1 MAHRAPGAVSDPA
14 AHRRRSL
21 IALIALGIFNHTVL
35 TGGRVTV
42 ALYVLAQGAS
52 PLIVGTLMGLYAFL
66 PMLLSVAAGRLS
78 DRLGVRRPMLLGS
91 WGIMLGAIVPCLLH
105 GVAPLFV
112 STSLIGVSFMLFQIS
127 MQNATGASG
136 PPSERARNFSLLAL
150 GYSISLFGGPLLAGF
165 LIDHASF
172 RTAFAVLAVLP
183 LVPIVVIG
191 RDRISLPR
199 LHKAHASDSKGG
211 LIELLGNA
219 RLRRVFVVN
228 GLLSMA
234 WDLHSFFIP
243 IYGAKIG
250 LSASR
255 IGVILASFA
264 AATFTVRLFM
274 PKIAQRFSEFEV
286 LTGALFVAGV
296 AFALFP
302 FVEQVGALMALS
314 FTLGLALGS
323 GQPMVM
329 SLLYSMAPA
338 GRMGEAAGVRMT
350 IVNASTFAMPLLF
363 GAVGSTLGLAPVFWT
378 VGAALG
384 GAGMLARKR

>member
-1 MAHRAPGAVSDPA
+1 MSDPA
-14 AHRRRSL
+14 AQRRPSFP
-21 IALIALGIFNHTVL
+21 ALIALGIFNHTVL

-42 ALYVLAQGAS
+42 ALYALSHGSS
-52 PLIVGTLMGLYAFL
+52 PLVVGTLMGLYAFL
-66 PMLLSVAAGRLS
+66 PMLLAVAAGRLS
-78 DRLGVRRPMLLGS
+78 DRMGVRRPMLVGS
-91 WGIMLGAIVPCLLH
+91 CGVMLGAVIPCFLP
-105 GVAPLFV
+105 GIAPLYV
-112 STSLIGVSFMLFQIS
+112 ATSLIGVSFMLFQIS
-127 MQNATGASG
+127 MQNATGAFG
-136 PPSERARNFSLLAL
+136 PPSDRARNFSLLAL
-150 GYSISLFGGPLLAGF
+150 GYSISLFGGPLIAGM

-172 RTAFAVLAVLP
+172 TTAFAVLAVLP

-191 RDRISLPR
+191 RGMIWLPGPHR
-199 LHKAHASDSKGG
+199 PHATDAEGG
-211 LIELLGNA
+211 LLALLSDA
-219 RLRRVFVVN
+219 RLRRVFIIN

-243 IYGAKIG
+243 IYGARIG

-264 AATFTVRLFM
+264 AATFVVRLLM
-274 PKIAQRFSEFEV
+274 PRIAQRFSEFEV
-286 LTGALFVAGV
+286 LTAALFVAGS

-302 FVEQVGALMALS
+302 FVEQVGVLMTLS

-329 SLLYSMAPA
+329 SLLYSLAPA

-363 GAVGSTLGLAPVFWT
+363 GAVGSTLGIAPVFWT